1 MGCQLSISEVDRKDD
16 MFHKICGDELKAFKR
31 TIQYMLYINV
41 PWMETLN
48 DIMSYNTSYLLNIKS
63 GPAMA
68 RARAPSYIKL
78 HTFC

>member
-1 MGCQLSISEVDRKDD
+1 MTTFQMFLDD
-16 MFHKICGDELKAFKR
+16 DLKPFKR